1 MTPVA
6 LLVVF
11 CAVLGLIALGR
22 LVVDAE
28 RDPVDAGTTV
38 VVWGITA
45 LAALWA
51 ALEEGWLV
59 AGQLGVLGGLGV
71 ILVATGVVI
80 IAYYW
85 RDPRRNSG
93 DGHHDDVRDD
103 VETSRE

>member
-11 CAVLGLIALGR
+11 CALMGLIALGR

-28 RDPVDAGTTV
+28 RDPVDAGTTL

-45 LAALWA
+45 LAALWT
-51 ALEEGWLV
+51 ALEEGWLGT
-59 AGQLGVLGGLGV
+59 ALLGVLGGLGIV
-71 ILVATGVVI
+71 LVATGGAI

-85 RDPRRNSG
+85 RDPGRESAEG
-93 DGHHDDVRDD
+93 LHEDVPDD